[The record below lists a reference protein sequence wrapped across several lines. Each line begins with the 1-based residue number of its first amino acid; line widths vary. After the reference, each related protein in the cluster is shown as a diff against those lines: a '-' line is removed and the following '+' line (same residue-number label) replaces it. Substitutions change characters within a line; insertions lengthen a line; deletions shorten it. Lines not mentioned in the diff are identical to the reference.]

1 MIRITLIFITLV
13 LIQAWHTLSQ
23 LNIAVL
29 HSQSH
34 HAALVDSR
42 LSHRKAVSSRY
53 LLPAT
58 EVDSNVVK
66 GEGMGTGIRLL
77 LHFQFL
83 HSTHTFL
90 TVDHWR

>member
-13 LIQAWHTLSQ
+13 LIQVWHTLSQ

-34 HAALVDSR
+34 HAAPVDSR

-66 GEGMGTGIRLL
+66 GEGMGTWHPFALAFSIPA
-77 LHFQFL
+77 Q
-83 HSTHTFL
+83 HSYIL
-90 TVDHWR
+90 DC